1 LPLLRLWYNKVVH
14 FEARFIV
21 VQFYSMDILGFFS
34 LDFDWS
40 WLDNLGQLPM
50 YQIVWHFLVN
60 GGWAL
65 FAAVFI
71 YGAWLNFI
79 FWRQQIYGAKQ
90 SFIFLAIDIPKNN
103 LQTPKA
109 VENIFNALSG
119 AHSPADWHEKV
130 FLGEYQ
136 LGFSCEIVSID
147 GFIQFV
153 IRTPKQFRNM
163 VEAAIYSQYPEAE
176 VTEVGDYAAEFNVNF
191 PSDEYNLWGTDM
203 VLTRDDFYPIRT
215 YVEFQ
220 EELDK
225 EFKDPMA
232 SILEVMNSIG
242 PGEQIWMQL
251 IVVPADIPWTT
262 AGMKEVNKT
271 LGIEE
276 KVKMRAIDYVI
287 EAPLKALSFVGD
299 QFFGSVPVD
308 EKKKDKL
315 NMMFLPPHEKTR
327 VEAILAKI
335 EKTCFKCKLRFL
347 YIGKREV
354 FKKGLGVAGMMGA
367 IRQYSSYAL
376 NGFKPGKNKTQAK
389 IMLKQIRLAVKQNKI
404 LADYRGRNGDTC
416 NGKYLLNTAELATLF
431 HFPYIEVKAPL
442 IKKIESR
449 RSFAP
454 IGLPVV
460 DSKGPVEEE
469 APVFDTKAKDTA
481 GAIDYDSDYFEKRF
495 AVDKTGE
502 KDKKRKQ
509 EILSKLGAEG
519 KAATSPAKPEK
530 KRQSPPDDSAGQGIS
545 LPDNLPFAE

>member
-1 LPLLRLWYNKVVH
+1 
-14 FEARFIV
+14 
-21 VQFYSMDILGFFS
+21 MDILGFFS

-50 YQIVWHFLVN
+50 HLIAWHFLIN

-71 YGAWLNFI
+71 YGAWLNFL
-79 FWRQQIYGAKQ
+79 FWRQQVYTAKQ
-90 SFIFLAIDIPKNN
+90 SYIFLAIDIPKNN

-109 VENIFNALSG
+109 VENVFTTLAG
-119 AHSPADWHEKV
+119 AHSPAEWHEKV
-130 FLGEYQ
+130 FQGEYQ

-163 VEAAIYSQYPEAE
+163 AEAAVYSQYPEAE
-176 VTEVGDYAAEFNVNF
+176 ITEVGDYAAEFNVSF

-203 VLTRDDFYPIRT
+203 VLTKDDFYPIRT
-215 YVEFQ
+215 YIEFQ

-232 SILEVMNSIG
+232 SVLEVMNSIG
-242 PGEQIWMQL
+242 PGEQLWLQL
-251 IVVPADIPWTT
+251 IAIPADIGWEK
-262 AGMKEVNKT
+262 AGMKEVNRT

-276 KVKMRAIDYVI
+276 KVKLRAIDKVI
-287 EAPLKALSFVGD
+287 DAPLKALSFVGE
-299 QFFGSVPVD
+299 QFFSSTPEV
-308 EKKKDKL
+308 EKKPDKF

-327 VEAILAKI
+327 VEAILAKVDKI
-335 EKTCFKCKLRFL
+335 CFKCKLRFV
-347 YIGKREV
+347 YIAKREV
-354 FKKGLGVAGMMGA
+354 FKKGLGVAGMMGS
-367 IRQYSSYAL
+367 IRQFSSSSL

-389 IMLKQIRLAVKQNKI
+389 IALKQFRLAIKQNKI
-404 LADYRGRNGDTC
+404 LADYKGRNGDTC
-416 NGKYLLNTAELATLF
+416 KGKYLLNTVELATLF
-431 HFPYIEVKAPL
+431 HFPYIEVKAPMV
-442 IKKIESR
+442 KKIESR

-460 DSKGPVEEE
+460 DSKSPMEEE
-469 APVFDTKAKDTA
+469 APPAPSKAGDTA
-481 GAIDYDSDYFEKRF
+481 PAIDYDSDYFEKRF

-509 EILSKLGAEG
+509 EILHKLGAEG
-519 KAATSPAKPEK
+519 ELTPKAGAAAKLEK
-530 KRQSPPDDSAGQGIS
+530 SAAKRKTAKDIADGREVG